1 MPDASLLILAGLAC
15 GALALLVRR
24 QSRRS
29 EAARQEMLRT
39 LGLAPEE
46 EPAAAPDGRV
56 EFPPVDLS
64 RPIAGEAAWR
74 AIRNH
79 AGDGPY
85 LAAVETVRSR
95 YQLVGNPM
103 LLPNTLREVMG
114 RSGLGF
120 REAMLR
126 VAKDDG
132 PR

>member
-1 MPDASLLILAGLAC
+1 MPNAVLLILAGLAC
-15 GALALLVRR
+15 AALALLVRQ

-29 EAARQEMLRT
+29 EAARREMLRT

-46 EPAAAPDGRV
+46 ESATRV

-95 YQLVGNPM
+95 YQMAGNPM
-103 LLPNTLREVMG
+103 LLPDALREVMG